1 MIKRRN
7 LLRRITDFMLL
18 RFPYFIAFYFLC
30 HLILRIISNN
40 TLTIDES
47 EQMMLAQQFSFGY
60 NAQPPLYTWIQILFF
75 KFFGES
81 IFAIAVLKNSF
92 LFLLYLF
99 TYLGAKE
106 VTQDKS
112 VSALCSISMA
122 LLFQIAWVAQIDQIH
137 SVAVTTSA
145 AATLY
150 LFIRITKGQKTID
163 YFLIGI
169 ACGCGFLFKY
179 NFLLL
184 TISMLLVSLLSSD
197 LRKKI
202 LTPKIVISIA
212 MALLII
218 LPHGVWFFK
227 NTAVATT
234 ETINRMHFDQ
244 TANSLINSAY
254 GTFDLLIANI
264 AFISP
269 FWIIFLL
276 FFRKDL
282 QLGLYPQKKWLAHIF
297 FGIFLM
303 LLLVIVISGTTN
315 IKERWLQPYLFF
327 FPLWAI
333 LHVKNSAL
341 RIKAGNFALTAA
353 FFMLIVIIV
362 IPIRLVTIDL
372 SGKPHRENF
381 PFDKLSAKIR
391 NNGFDKGL
399 IVAENMFIGGNLR
412 LFFDNAQVLTPN
424 ISNLDYRSKNAVL
437 YVWNNKKPA
446 FVPSEINMTNY
457 NCLDFEEKIPYKFSS
472 SLFYKPLYTICQ
484 K

>member
-1 MIKRRN
+1 M
-7 LLRRITDFMLL
+7 RRITDFMLL
-18 RFPYFIAFYFLC
+18 RFPYFIALYFLC
-30 HLILRIISNN
+30 HLILRIVSNN

-60 NAQPPLYTWIQILFF
+60 NSQPPLYTWIQILFF
-75 KFFGES
+75 KIFGVS

-106 VTQDKS
+106 VTRDKS

-150 LFIRITKGQKTID
+150 IFLRIAKGQKTID
-163 YFLIGI
+163 YFFLGI

-184 TISMLLVSLLSSD
+184 ILSMLLVSLVTSD
-197 LRKKI
+197 LRQKVF
-202 LTPKIVISIA
+202 TPKIVISIA
-212 MALLII
+212 TALLII
-218 LPHGVWFFK
+218 IPHGVWFFQ
-227 NTAVATT
+227 NTTLATV
-234 ETINRMHFDQ
+234 ETIDRMHFDQ
-244 TANSLINSAY
+244 TGNPFINSAY
-254 GTFDLLIANI
+254 GILDLLIANI

-269 FWIIFLL
+269 FWIIFLA

-282 QLGLYPQKKWLAHIF
+282 QPDQYFQKNWLARIYVS
-297 FGIFLM
+297 IFLM
-303 LLLVIVISGTTN
+303 LLLIIVMSGTTN

-327 FPLWAI
+327 FPFWAI
-333 LHVKNSAL
+333 LHVKSSAL
-341 RIKAGNFALTAA
+341 GIKAGNFALTAA
-353 FFMLIVIIV
+353 FFMVVVIII

-381 PFDKLSAKIR
+381 PFEKLSVKIKDK
-391 NNGFDKGL
+391 GFDKGL
-399 IVAENMFIGGNLR
+399 IIAENMFIGGNLR
-412 LFFDNAQVLTPN
+412 LFFDNAQALAPS
-424 ISNLDYRSKNAVL
+424 ISNLNHQQQNAVL
-437 YVWNNKKPA
+437 YVWNDKKPV
-446 FVPSEINMTNY
+446 FVPPEINMTDY
-457 NCLDFEEKIPYKFSS
+457 NCLEFKEKIPYKFSK
-472 SLFYKPLYTICQ
+472 SLVYKPRYAICT